1 MATGEIHGT
10 DARLATPLAM
20 TTPPASTAPLR
31 RAVAPLLE
39 AHPGLD
45 GVYPLQEGRS
55 AFAARMLLADAA
67 THSLDLQ
74 YYIWHGDL
82 TGTLLFDAV
91 RRAADRGVRV
101 RLLLDDTN
109 TWGVEP
115 LLTALDAHPGIEV
128 RLFNPL
134 RPPRWRALGVL
145 TDFRRLNRRM
155 HGKSFTA
162 DGAVTITGGRNIGDE
177 YFEAG
182 EDLSFADLGVLVVGP
197 AVAAVQELFERFWTS
212 RHAVPLAQLLTAE
225 PVDLAARAAELEHEA
240 AAAEYRRV
248 LHVSTLA
255 RDLLDGALPFEWTT
269 ARLVADEP
277 TKLDRAPEGSTMI
290 GRLVEALGVPRHEL
304 HVISSYF
311 VPSPGGV
318 WAFAELARQGV
329 RVQTLT
335 NSLESTDVAAVHA
348 GYAKYRRAL
357 LRAGVRLFEFRSR
370 GSTREWRLRGSGVT
384 RGSAAS
390 LHAKA
395 LAVDGVRAYVGS
407 FNLDPRSA
415 ALNTELG
422 FVIESPALARGIAR
436 AFEERVP
443 DVAFEVRLAP
453 DGRSLRWVERTPDGE
468 VIRTREPGAS
478 LARRIFVR
486 VLSWLPVEWL
496 L

>member
-1 MATGEIHGT
+1 
-10 DARLATPLAM
+10 M
-20 TTPPASTAPLR
+20 TTRQASSSPLQ
-31 RAVAPLLE
+31 RAVVPLLE

-55 AFAARMLLADAA
+55 AFAARVMLADAA
-67 THSLDLQ
+67 TLALDLQ
-74 YYIWHGDL
+74 YYIWHGDR

-109 TWGVEP
+109 TWGVES
-115 LLTALDAHPGIEV
+115 LLTTLDAHPSIEV

-134 RPPRWRALGVL
+134 RPPRWRALGIL
-145 TDFRRLNRRM
+145 TDFNRLNRRM

-162 DGAVTITGGRNIGDE
+162 DGAVTIVGGRNIGDE

-182 EDLSFADLGVLVVGP
+182 EEFSFADLGVLVVGP
-197 AVAAVQELFERFWTS
+197 AVEAVQHLFERFWNS
-212 RHAVPLAQLLTAE
+212 RHAVPLARLLRAA
-225 PVDLAARAAELEHEA
+225 PVDLAARADELAHGA
-240 AAAEYRRV
+240 AATEYLRV
-248 LHVSTLA
+248 LQVSTLA
-255 RDLLDGALPFEWTT
+255 KDLLSGALPFEWTT

-277 TKLDRAPEGSTMI
+277 GKRDRAPEGATII
-290 GRLVEALGVPRHEL
+290 GKLVEALGVPRREL
-304 HVISSYF
+304 QVISSYF

-329 RVQTLT
+329 RVQALT
-335 NSLESTDVAAVHA
+335 NSLEATDVAAVHA

-357 LRAGVRLFEFRSR
+357 LIAGVRLYEFRSR
-370 GSTREWRLRGSGVT
+370 GSGRERRLRGSCGT

-395 LAVDGVRAYVGS
+395 LAVDGVRVYVGS

-422 FVIESPALARGIAR
+422 FVIDSPALARGIAL
-436 AFEERVP
+436 AFEDRVP
-443 DVAFEVRLAP
+443 DVSWEVRLGP
-453 DGRSLRWVERTPDGE
+453 DGGSLRWVERAPGGDVVHG
-468 VIRTREPGAS
+468 REPGAS
-478 LARRIFVR
+478 LARRAFVR

>member
-1 MATGEIHGT
+1 M
-10 DARLATPLAM
+10 M
-20 TTPPASTAPLR
+20 TRPASTSPLR
-31 RAVAPLLE
+31 RAIAPLLE
-39 AHPGLD
+39 AQPGLD
-45 GVYPLQEGRS
+45 GVYPLHEGRS
-55 AFAARMLLADAA
+55 AFAARMLLTDAA
-67 THSLDLQ
+67 THTLDLQ

-101 RLLLDDTN
+101 RLLLDDTT
-109 TWGVEP
+109 TWGVES
-115 LLTALDAHPGIEV
+115 LLATLDAHPAIEV

-182 EDLSFADLGVLVVGP
+182 EALSFADLGVLVVGP
-197 AVAAVQELFERFWTS
+197 AVVAVQELFERFWTS
-212 RHAVPLAQLLTAE
+212 RHAVPLARLLSAA
-225 PVDLAARAAELEHEA
+225 PVDLAARAAELEQEA

-248 LHVSTLA
+248 LQVSTLA

-277 TKLDRAPEGSTMI
+277 DKLDRAPEGATMI
-290 GRLVEALGVPRHEL
+290 ARLVEALGVPRREL
-304 HVISSYF
+304 QVISSYF
-311 VPSPGGV
+311 VPSSRGV
-318 WAFAELARQGV
+318 WAFAELARHGV
-329 RVQTLT
+329 RVHALT

-348 GYAKYRRAL
+348 GYARYRRAL
-357 LRAGVRLFEFRSR
+357 LRAGVRLYEFRRR
-370 GSTREWRLRGSGVT
+370 GSAREWRLRGSSVA

-395 LAVDGVRAYVGS
+395 IAVDGERVYVGS

-422 FVIESPALARGIAR
+422 FVIDSPVLARGIAR
-436 AFEERVP
+436 AFEERVQ
-443 DVAFEVRLAP
+443 DVAWEVRLAP
-453 DGRSLRWVERTPDGE
+453 DGHSLRWVERTADGE
-468 VIRTREPGAS
+468 VVHTREPGAG
-478 LARRIFVR
+478 LARRVFVR
-486 VLSWLPVEWL
+486 VLSSLPVEWL